1 MNLSVEGINLIK
13 QFEGV
18 RNRPYPCSA
27 NLWTVG
33 VGHLIGDGK
42 LLPDSYN
49 RTFTKEEINALLIRD
64 IYRFERGIRMYI
76 KVPLRQCEYDSLC
89 SFAFNLGLGT
99 LQRSTLRQ
107 KINRGDKE
115 GAAKEIL
122 KYCRAGGKIIK
133 GLQRRRE
140 AEYQMFL
147 GLSCR

>member
-1 MNLSVEGINLIK
+1 MNLSAEGINLIK
-13 QFEGV
+13 RFEGV
-18 RNRPYPCSA
+18 RDRPYRCSA
-27 NLWTVG
+27 KLWTVG
-33 VGHLIGDGK
+33 VGHLIGNGK
-42 LLPDSYN
+42 SLPDSWN

-64 IYRFERGIRMYI
+64 LNRFERGIRMYI
-76 KVPLRQCEYDSLC
+76 KVPLRQCEYDALC

-122 KYCRAGGKIIK
+122 RYCRAGGKIIK

-147 GLSCR
+147 G

>member
-1 MNLSVEGINLIK
+1 MKLSAEGINLIK
-13 QFEGV
+13 RFEGV
-18 RNRPYPCSA
+18 RNRAYRCSA
-27 NLWTVG
+27 NLWTIG

-42 LLPDSYN
+42 SLPDSWN
-49 RTFTKEEINALLIRD
+49 RTFTEEEINALLIRD
-64 IYRFERGIRMYI
+64 LNRFERGIRMYI

-140 AEYQMFL
+140 AEYRMFL
-147 GLSCR
+147 G

>member
-1 MNLSVEGINLIK
+1 MKTSQRGIELIK
-13 QFEGV
+13 HFEGV
-18 RNRPYPCSA
+18 RNRPYRCA
-27 NLWTVG
+27 AGLYTVG
-33 VGHLIGDGK
+33 VGHLIGNGK
-42 LLPDSYN
+42 SLPPEYN
-49 RTFTKEEINALLIRD
+49 RVFSKEEIDALLIRD
-64 IYRFERGIRMYI
+64 LSRFERGIRMYI
-76 KVPLRQCEYDSLC
+76 TVPLRQHEYDALC

-107 KINRGDKE
+107 KINRNDKE

-147 GLSCR
+147 G

>member
-1 MNLSVEGINLIK
+1 MKLSAEGINLIK
-13 QFEGV
+13 RFEGV
-18 RNRPYPCSA
+18 RNRAYRCSA
-27 NLWTVG
+27 NLWTIG

-42 LLPDSYN
+42 SLPDSWN
-49 RTFTKEEINALLIRD
+49 RTFTEEEINALLIRD
-64 IYRFERGIRMYI
+64 LSRFERGIRMYI

-140 AEYQMFL
+140 AEYRMFL
-147 GLSCR
+147 G

>member
-1 MNLSVEGINLIK
+1 MKLSAEGINLIK
-13 QFEGV
+13 RFEGV
-18 RNRPYPCSA
+18 RNRAYRDCVG
-27 NLWTVG
+27 LWTIG

-42 LLPDSYN
+42 SLPDSWN
-49 RTFTKEEINALLIRD
+49 RTFTEEEINALLIRD
-64 IYRFERGIRMYI
+64 LSRFERGIRMYI

-99 LQRSTLRQ
+99 LQQSTLRQ

-140 AEYQMFL
+140 AEYKMFL
-147 GLSCR
+147 G

>member
-1 MNLSVEGINLIK
+1 MKLSVEGLNLIK
-13 QFEGV
+13 RFEGV
-18 RNRPYPCSA
+18 RNRPYRCSA
-27 NLWTVG
+27 GLWTVG

-42 LLPDSYN
+42 SLPESWD
-49 RTFTKEEINALLIRD
+49 RTFTEEEINALLVRD
-64 IYRFERGIRMYI
+64 LSRFERGVGMYI
-76 KVPLRQCEYDSLC
+76 KVPLRQHEYDALC

-107 KINRGDKE
+107 KINRNDKE

-147 GLSCR
+147 G